1 MMPATT
7 PYVAIFF
14 AISSAVLM
22 GTVGIFSKLSGMG
35 AETITFFRLF
45 IGACFMFLFLFSKG
59 ETTLLLQRPSPA
71 VVCNGFFLAGF
82 IIFYVQAMNYTTMA
96 NAIMI
101 IYFAPLTAAVYAH
114 FFMKE
119 RLRPFSLFLICLAI
133 LGFAMMLEFK
143 LDVGGDTNRAI
154 GLGLAAIG
162 MLCYSAFILV
172 NRKITDHVY
181 TSTFY
186 QLLIG
191 GAVVAPLFF
200 FNISSISTKQWLL
213 LLGTGFFPGFL
224 AILMAVM
231 ALRKLQAAAFGTLAY
246 FEPLAVVLFG
256 WILFHESLS
265 LLQIAGCLLILLCGI
280 LKTAAS

>member
-1 MMPATT
+1 
-7 PYVAIFF
+7 
-14 AISSAVLM
+14 M

-45 IGACFMFLFLFSKG
+45 LGACFMFLFLCGKG
-59 ETTLLLQRPSPA
+59 QTALLRKRPSLA
-71 VVCNGFFLAGF
+71 VVSNGFFLAGF
-82 IIFYVQAMNYTTMA
+82 IMFYVQAMNYTTMA

-143 LDVGGDTNRAI
+143 LDVGGDKNRAI
-154 GLGLAAIG
+154 GLSLAAIG
-162 MLCYSAFILV
+162 MLCYSTFILV

-191 GAVVAPLFF
+191 GAVMAPLFF
-200 FNISSISTKQWLL
+200 LNISPISEKQWLL

-256 WILFHESLS
+256 WIIFQESLS

-280 LKTAAS
+280 LKTAAN

>member
-1 MMPATT
+1 MQAT
-7 PYVAIFF
+7 PSYSAIFF

-22 GTVGIFSKLSGMG
+22 GTVGVFSKLSGMG

-45 IGACFMFLFLFSKG
+45 TGACFMFLFLFCKG
-59 ETTLLLQRPSPA
+59 DIRLLLQRPSFA
-71 VVCNGFFLAGF
+71 VICNGFFLAGF

-114 FFMKE
+114 FFMQEK
-119 RLRPFSLFLICLAI
+119 LKPFSLFLICLAI

-143 LDVGGDTNRAI
+143 LDIHGDRNRLI
-154 GLGLAAIG
+154 GLALATVG
-162 MLCYSAFILV
+162 MFCYSAFILI

-191 GAVVAPLFF
+191 GAAMAPLFF
-200 FNISSISTKQWLL
+200 INLSPISTQQWLL

-224 AILMAVM
+224 AILMAVI

-256 WILFHESLS
+256 WLIFQESLS
-265 LLQIAGCLLILLCGI
+265 VLQIAGCCLILLCGI
-280 LKTAAS
+280 LKTASN